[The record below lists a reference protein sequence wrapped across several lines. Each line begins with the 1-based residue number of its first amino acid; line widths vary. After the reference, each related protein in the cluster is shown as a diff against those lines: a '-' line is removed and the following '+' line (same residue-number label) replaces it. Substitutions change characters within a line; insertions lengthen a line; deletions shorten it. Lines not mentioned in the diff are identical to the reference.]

1 MADASAL
8 PSVADVVLAVIAVI
22 SAIIA
27 VYSQRDTKRQAD
39 YSKTVADAT
48 VNSVELQKRGLELHE
63 RELKERDRR
72 FLVEKASGY
81 HQKLRGFVWVPWI
94 HSADQ
99 AVVVRGSTSGLTIA
113 MLFEPLDYPYRT
125 YYDHAMQHLQAY
137 DLSGERTRLMERID
151 AHNLRVKEFFEK
163 EGIVPPGLEPETS
176 LLEQERGHLST
187 DQYVVWDEILKFAKR
202 LQEVVSNLEDGQ
214 LKGECDFERSL
225 RQQLGL

>member
-137 DLSGERTRLMERID
+137 DLSGEQRGLWKESTRTIYGSR
-151 AHNLRVKEFFEK
+151 N
-163 EGIVPPGLEPETS
+163 
-176 LLEQERGHLST
+176 
-187 DQYVVWDEILKFAKR
+187 
-202 LQEVVSNLEDGQ
+202 
-214 LKGECDFERSL
+214 SL
-225 RQQLGL
+225 RKKALYPPDLSPKLPYSSRSEAISLQTNM